1 MAHTL
6 VSIYYIRLN
15 SIPESDVAFKN
26 DILLWLAREI
36 YHVSTTEEKGKG
48 EGGAEIEIEIQID
61 G

>member
-1 MAHTL
+1 
-6 VSIYYIRLN
+6 LN